1 MNSAASDSNQTK
13 MGNQH
18 TKLTDEELSALVS
31 DPEIKCKTQE
41 NISGENFLYN

>member
-1 MNSAASDSNQTK
+1 MNTAASDSNETK

-31 DPEIKCKTQE
+31 DPEIKCKE
-41 NISGENFLYN
+41 NTEYLTYLSN

>member
-1 MNSAASDSNQTK
+1 

-31 DPEIKCKTQE
+31 DPEIKCKE
-41 NISGENFLYN
+41 NTETI

>member
-1 MNSAASDSNQTK
+1 MNTAASDLNETK

-31 DPEIKCKTQE
+31 DPEIKCKIL
-41 NISGENFLYN
+41 N

>member
-1 MNSAASDSNQTK
+1 MNTAASDSNTRK

-41 NISGENFLYN
+41 NTATISDK